1 MTPANGDALVA
12 QARQVLEHNRVGRF
26 TKPAPNLYPHQWS
39 WDSAFIAMGY
49 VHYDQAR
56 AEEELRALFKAQ
68 WTNGLVPHIVFNP
81 EAAGYSPNPEMWRT
95 IGNPRVPPGS
105 LTSGI
110 VQPPIHATAVLH
122 VFRYAQDQ
130 QRARVF
136 LAEMFPRLRDWHAY
150 LYRERDPQDSG
161 LVYIRHP
168 WESGMDNSPL
178 WDASLRRIQ
187 PRPDDIPAYRRVDTS
202 IVDAADRPTNA
213 DYDRYMY
220 LVKLFADREYDEARI
235 FPDCP
240 FLVQDV
246 LFNTLLCQA
255 DRDLAEIATLLGQD
269 AAPFA
274 TWAETTAQALN
285 RRCWDAAH
293 GIYVDYD
300 LAAGESISAPVAAG
314 FAPLFAGIPSAEQA
328 QRLYSYLNSTSFC
341 TLDEPAYPVPS
352 YDRQA
357 PGYSPNRYWRGP
369 IWLNINWLLLHGL
382 RRYGFAAYARRVEQA
397 MIELV
402 REHGFFEYFNPQTG
416 QGHGTDQ
423 FSWTAALLL
432 DVFYSATAAGSS
444 GAAKTQTDP
453 VAG

>member
-1 MTPANGDALVA
+1 MVSADDAALAA
-12 QARQVLEHNRVGRF
+12 QAKRVLDSNRVGRF

-49 VHYDQAR
+49 AHYDQAR
-56 AEEELRALFKAQ
+56 AEEELRSLFAAQ

-81 EAAGYSPNPEMWRT
+81 QASGYSPNPEMWRT
-95 IGNPRVPPGS
+95 IGNQKVPPGS

-110 VQPPIHATAVLH
+110 VQPPVHATAVLH
-122 VFRYAQDQ
+122 VSRYGRDQ
-130 QRARVF
+130 ERARLF
-136 LAEMFPRLRDWHAY
+136 MAEMFPRLRDWHAY
-150 LYRERDPQDSG
+150 LYRERDRQSTG

-187 PRPDDIPAYRRVDTS
+187 PRPEEVPAYRRVDTT

-220 LVKLFADREYDEARI
+220 LVKLFADRDYDEARI

-240 FLVQDV
+240 YLIYDV

-255 DRDLAEIATLLGQD
+255 NRDMAKIAAALGED
-269 AAPFA
+269 PAPFA
-274 TWAETTAQALN
+274 AWAERTAQALN
-285 RRCWDAAH
+285 STCWDAEH
-293 GIYVDYD
+293 GIYVDFD
-300 LAAGESISAPVAAG
+300 LAAGQPIPAHVAAG
-314 FAPLFAGIPSAEQA
+314 FAPLYAGIPGTEQA
-328 QRLYSYLNSTSFC
+328 QRMYSYLNSPAFC
-341 TLDEPAYPVPS
+341 GLDEACYPVPS
-352 YDRQA
+352 YNRLA
-357 PGYSPNRYWRGP
+357 PDYSPNRYWRGP
-369 IWLNINWLLLHGL
+369 VWINVNWLLYHGL
-382 RRYGFAAYARRVEQA
+382 RRYGFDAYARRVEQA

-402 REHGFFEYFNPQTG
+402 RQHGFFEYFNPQTG

-432 DVFYSATAAGSS
+432 DVLYSAELSAMDD
-444 GAAKTQTDP
+444 Q
-453 VAG
+453 

>member
-1 MTPANGDALVA
+1 MIRAKDAALVA
-12 QARQVLEHNRVGRF
+12 QAKQVLEQNRVGRF

-49 VHYDQAR
+49 IHYNQAR
-56 AEEELRALFKAQ
+56 AEEELRALFAAQ

-81 EAAGYSPNPEMWRT
+81 AAAGYSPNPEMWRT
-95 IGNPRVPPGS
+95 IGHPRVPPGN

-110 VQPPIHATAVLH
+110 VQPPIHATAVRH
-122 VFRYAQDQ
+122 IFQHAPDQ
-130 QRARVF
+130 QRARAF

-150 LYRERDPQDSG
+150 LFRERDPQGSG

-178 WDASLRRIQ
+178 WDASLQRIQ
-187 PRPDDIPAYRRVDTS
+187 PRPEEIPIYRRVDTT
-202 IVDAADRPTNA
+202 IVDAADRPTNVE
-213 DYDRYMY
+213 YDRYMY

-240 FLVQDV
+240 YLIQDV

-255 DRDLAEIATLLGQD
+255 DRDMAEIAALLGEE

-274 TWAETTAQALN
+274 ARAEATAQALN
-285 RRCWDAAH
+285 SRCWDAAQ

-300 LAAGESISAPVAAG
+300 LVAGAPISVSVAAG
-314 FAPLFAGIPSAEQA
+314 FAPLFAGVPSTEQA
-328 QRLYSYLNSTSFC
+328 QRLYSYLNSPAFSA
-341 TLDEPAYPVPS
+341 LDEQVYPVPS
-352 YDRQA
+352 YDRRA

-369 IWLNINWLLLHGL
+369 IWLNINWLIWHGL
-382 RRYGFAAYARRVEQA
+382 RRYGFTAYASRVEQA
-397 MIELV
+397 MVELV

-432 DVFYSATAAGSS
+432 DVLYSQAALDS
-444 GAAKTQTDP
+444 GASE
-453 VAG
+453 